1 MVDTKTEREQPV
13 QAETWIN
20 MRSILLT
27 AAALSLGAI
36 MAMAGPAGAQDQPP
50 CLMCHAEPA
59 LFAGNQDSSRL
70 VVTAEIHAGSL
81 HGALGLQCASC
92 HQDVTFPH
100 PAELAPVSCG
110 PCHGSVM
117 AVYENSVHGYAVQRG
132 NQRAPTCAACH
143 GSHDILRSADPNAP
157 THRSQLAS
165 TCANCHGPEG
175 LLTDQLVR
183 LPQTATAY
191 ARSVHGNGLA
201 NGLADTPSCVD
212 CHGVH
217 DLRGPAD
224 PASRINVMNVAQ
236 TCGQCHAD
244 VQAEYAGSIHGRALQ
259 AGVTDSPNCTGC
271 HGEHLILSPSDPEAT
286 TYAGRLA
293 HETCG
298 NCHEDPT
305 IIAKYGL
312 TDDVVESYVDSYH
325 GWASRRGY
333 ESAATCVSCHTAHT
347 VLPEADSAST
357 IHPGNVVATCAQCH
371 ENADERFAAS
381 YTHATTSITKNPV
394 NRLIRNIYLLLITIT
409 IGGMVLHNLVI
420 MNYYVMRRRKL
431 DAASPALLRLDLTQI
446 VQHILLTVSFVM
458 LVITGFALRFPEAW
472 WVEVLSYLG
481 MTEPVRADL
490 HRINAVLLVMIAVSH
505 VFYIIAR
512 KRGRDAFRAMVPQ
525 VQDVKDVYD
534 AMRYYTWRSEKRVEF
549 GRYDYAQK
557 AEYWALVWG
566 TAVMALTGMVLWFPE
581 QAVRIV
587 PSIMVSVSQTIHYY
601 EAWLATLA
609 ILVWHFFFVVFHPD
623 AYPMSWTWLSG
634 KMPKQMAAKHHARWY
649 EEQLQAEEQEGD
661 AEPAATAPDDQSRV

>member
-1 MVDTKTEREQPV
+1 MRWMPV
-13 QAETWIN
+13 ATAAGPFAA
-20 MRSILLT
+20 ILIAANPLT
-27 AAALSLGAI
+27 AQGNV
-36 MAMAGPAGAQDQPP
+36 P

-70 VVTAEIHAGSL
+70 VVTAEIHAGSM
-81 HGALGLQCASC
+81 HGALGLQCVSC

-100 PAELAPVSCG
+100 PAELTPVSCS
-110 PCHGSVM
+110 PCHGSVV
-117 AVYENSVHGYAVQRG
+117 AVYANSVHGYAVQRG
-132 NQRAPTCAACH
+132 NQRAPTCATCH
-143 GSHDILRSADPNAP
+143 GTHDILPSTDPNAP
-157 THRSQLAS
+157 THRSRLAS
-165 TCANCHGPEG
+165 TCANCHGAEG

-183 LPQTATAY
+183 LPQTAAAY
-191 ARSVHGNGLA
+191 ARSVHGNGLEQGSA
-201 NGLADTPSCVD
+201 ATPSCVD

-224 PASRINVMNVAQ
+224 PASKINVMNVAE

-244 VQAEYAGSIHGRALQ
+244 VRAEYAGSIHSRALQ
-259 AGVTDSPNCTGC
+259 AGITDSPNCTGC

-298 NCHEDPT
+298 RCHEDPT
-305 IIAKYGL
+305 IIAKYSL
-312 TDDVVESYVDSYH
+312 TEDVVASYVDSYH
-325 GWASRRGY
+325 GWASRRDY
-333 ESAATCVSCHTAHT
+333 ESTATCVNCHTAHT
-347 VLPEADSAST
+347 ILPEADSAST
-357 IHPGNVVATCAQCH
+357 THPANVVGTCAQCH
-371 ENADERFAAS
+371 EGADARFAAS
-381 YTHATTSITKNPV
+381 YTHATTSITANPV
-394 NRLIRNIYLLLITIT
+394 TRLIRNIYLLLISIT

-431 DAASPALLRLDLTQI
+431 DAASPALLRLDVTQI

-490 HRINAVLLVMIAVSH
+490 HRINAVLLVMVAGSH
-505 VFYIIAR
+505 VFYIIVR
-512 KRGRDAFRAMVPQ
+512 KRGRDALRAMVPQ

-534 AMRYYTWRSEKRVEF
+534 AMRYYTWRSEKGVAF

-566 TAVMALTGMVLWFPE
+566 TAVMALTGAVLWFPE
-581 QAVRIV
+581 QAVKIV

-634 KMPKQMAAKHHARWY
+634 KMPNHIAAKHHARWY
-649 EEQLQAEEQEGD
+649 EEELASGGKESD
-661 AEPAATAPDDQSRV
+661 IKPVDTA